1 MFRFAQEL
9 LGTVLLFIQPRMITV
24 AMLGVTA
31 GLPLALTGSV
41 LTAWMTEAGVSLGS
55 IGLIALVGLSYNFKF
70 LWAPVI
76 DSTALAAADHLAG
89 TAAWLVDFLPIGA
102 DGRGRRPGRGG
113 PIQYPAG
120 HRRTGGFGGL
130 PVGLSGYCH

>member
-1 MFRFAQEL
+1 MLRIAQEVF
-9 LGTVLLFIQPRMITV
+9 GTVLLFIQPRMIAV
-24 AMLGVTA
+24 AILGVTA

-76 DSTALAAADHLAG
+76 DQLPLPPLT
-89 TAAWLVDFLPIGA
+89 TWLGRRR
-102 DGRGRRPGRGG
+102 GRG
-113 PIQYPAG
+113 
-120 HRRTGGFGGL
+120 
-130 PVGLSGYCH
+130 